1 MFQITNG
8 RIITPSGILN
18 GGSLIIDNGK
28 IVDIYTSEKNIPE
41 IQTLDAKGNYVAP
54 GCIDMHV
61 HGGAGHDFMEATPDA
76 FYQIARAHAVHGT
89 TSLYAT
95 LAASPRKTIDQAI
108 DVCEKVMNKPEQGAH
123 ILGLHL
129 EGNYLNMIMKGGQD
143 PDNIYPPN
151 PEEYKTLLKRTS
163 CIKRWS
169 AAPELT
175 GGMEFGRYASDKGVL
190 VALAHTIADY
200 PIVKAAFKNGYTHAT
215 HFYNAMTGVHKNREF
230 KHEGTI
236 ESIYITKGM
245 TVEMIADGIHVP
257 PAILR
262 MIWMCKGVE
271 QTALITDA
279 MAAAICL
286 NTPEVY
292 DERIIIE
299 DGVCKLKDRSALAG
313 SIATADRLIRT
324 CVLQADIPLSDAVRM
339 ASETPARIMNILDKK
354 GTLEKGKDAD
364 IILFNENIH
373 IQTTIVE
380 GNIIYNLL

>member
-151 PEEYKTLLKRTS
+151 PE
-163 CIKRWS
+163 
-169 AAPELT
+169 
-175 GGMEFGRYASDKGVL
+175 
-190 VALAHTIADY
+190 
-200 PIVKAAFKNGYTHAT
+200 
-215 HFYNAMTGVHKNREF
+215 
-230 KHEGTI
+230 
-236 ESIYITKGM
+236 
-245 TVEMIADGIHVP
+245 
-257 PAILR
+257 
-262 MIWMCKGVE
+262 
-271 QTALITDA
+271 
-279 MAAAICL
+279 
-286 NTPEVY
+286 
-292 DERIIIE
+292 
-299 DGVCKLKDRSALAG
+299 
-313 SIATADRLIRT
+313 
-324 CVLQADIPLSDAVRM
+324 
-339 ASETPARIMNILDKK
+339 
-354 GTLEKGKDAD
+354 
-364 IILFNENIH
+364 
-373 IQTTIVE
+373 
-380 GNIIYNLL
+380 